1 MSGNL
6 GDLQQRA
13 VELAKTNDYGAEALE
28 LNLEIARLDAANQGA
43 WTRLARCY
51 LEQRRFAD
59 AAGALATVL
68 DLNPSNTIA
77 KSLLTEVTKRRAMA
91 WPSAEAATG
100 FTTHDFDALGHL
112 APVEAARALAPKI
125 ELLLQSVNE
134 QRTALRIVEARSRA
148 GQAGSKL
155 FHRNSYH
162 AGANGHIYAYH
173 HGGRWEPQFDLGL
186 FSGTQWGGNWMR
198 MGLGFSLAEGGR
210 DDRVQ
215 AAARADEGPEQILAY
230 FEAFQRE
237 VGSTWRGHLADWMA
251 TSGGFIQY
259 GARGP
264 ALDLLPKQAVEWLAT
279 CRNPA
284 GHGWIFVGRWLSLD
298 KPGDAR
304 TIGDMRKLVG
314 AAAALGQHVLG
325 AVAPRQA
332 TAPPW
337 GPTSPPP

>member
-13 VELAKTNDYGAEALE
+13 VDLAKSNNFGAEALD
-28 LNLEIARLDAANQGA
+28 LNLEISRVDAANQAA

-68 DLNPSNTIA
+68 ELNPSNTIA

-91 WPSAEAATG
+91 WPAAEAATG
-100 FTTHDFDALGHL
+100 FTAHDFDALGHL

-125 ELLLQSVNE
+125 EPLLQSVNE
-134 QRTALRIVEARSRA
+134 QRTSARIVEARNRA
-148 GQAGSKL
+148 GQSGSKL

-162 AGANGHIYAYH
+162 PGANGHLYAYH

-186 FSGTQWGGNWMR
+186 FSATPWGADWMR
-198 MGLGFSLAEGGR
+198 IGLGFNLADTGR
-210 DDRVQ
+210 DDR
-215 AAARADEGPEQILAY
+215 AHTASKGDGGPEQILAY
-230 FEAFQRE
+230 FETFQRQLA
-237 VGSTWRGHLADWMA
+237 TAWRGPLTDWMGK
-251 TSGGFIQY
+251 SGGFIQY

-264 ALDLLPKQAVEWLAT
+264 AVDLLPKQAVEWLIT

-284 GHGWIFVGRWLSLD
+284 GHGWVFVGRWLSLANPD
-298 KPGDAR
+298 DAR
-304 TIGDMRKLVG
+304 TLGDMRKLV
-314 AAAALGQHVLG
+314 AEVEESYAALFPIWMSVYGG
-325 AVAPRQA
+325 
-332 TAPPW
+332 
-337 GPTSPPP
+337 